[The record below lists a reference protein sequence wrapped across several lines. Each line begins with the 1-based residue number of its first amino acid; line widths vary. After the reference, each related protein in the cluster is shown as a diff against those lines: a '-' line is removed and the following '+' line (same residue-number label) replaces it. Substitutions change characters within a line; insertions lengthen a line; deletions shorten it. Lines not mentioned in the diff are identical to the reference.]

1 MPEPI
6 LFGLLAVGLLG
17 GSLVHAL
24 VDWRSSLPFVG
35 DSDNGGDDVGD
46 DDHETDDDD
55 HDADDRDDPDEDDED
70 RN

>member
-35 DSDNGGDDVGD
+35 DSGRNDGDDA
-46 DDHETDDDD
+46 DDDD

-70 RN
+70 RD

>member
-6 LFGLLAVGLLG
+6 LLGLVAIGLLG
-17 GSLVHAL
+17 GSLVHVL

-35 DSDNGGDDVGD
+35 DPDD
-46 DDHETDDDD
+46 TDED
-55 HDADDRDDPDEDDED
+55 DADDDGRDADDQNDPDEDDED